1 MMNVAKLR
9 PWVTPLTIGTFTL
22 MAVTGTL
29 MFFHVQ
35 LGLVKPAHEWLS
47 LGMVGAVGLHALVNW
62 PALKRYFSQKVAL
75 SIIGV
80 FALLTVVALAF
91 PSQGGER
98 GGADRQAVNLL
109 LNLPLSTVASL
120 SNKDVN
126 SIQSTLTQQGFT
138 VTDANATLRQIA
150 ETSKRNPMEALG
162 KTLQQ

>member
-1 MMNVAKLR
+1 MNVAKLR
-9 PWVTPLTIGTFTL
+9 PWATPLTMGAFTL
-22 MAVTGTL
+22 MAITGSL

-75 SIIGV
+75 SIIGL
-80 FALLTVVALAF
+80 FAVLTVAALAF
-91 PSQGGER
+91 PNQGGER

-109 LNLPLSTVASL
+109 LNLPLNTIASI
-120 SNKDVN
+120 SNKDLT
-126 SIQSTLTQQGFT
+126 SLQSKLTQQGFT
-138 VTDANATLRQIA
+138 ITDSNATLRQIA

-162 KTLQQ
+162 KTLGQ